1 MRRAS
6 FVNRTWL
13 SMVGIATAVTTTGA
27 AWAPM
32 TAAAPTVDADANT
45 ANAPTARAG
54 DGTYESCAAYFGFG
68 KRSDGVLDIVSFDV
82 ADDNGTDGVA
92 HAVPTDTQVV
102 LVLENAEGDQL
113 QCAPVE
119 VTEDMWNDAMDDL
132 DLNAVGISPEHPLPS
147 WPGPG
152 HYIYPTVNFE
162 PYITGSGTEPGT
174 DFGVVTS
181 VGFAVTSIPDG
192 HTLVSPTG
200 VQPLEVHYPGG
211 GDGYT
216 SVDDP
221 LLRAYLTS
229 AVGADAAAA
238 FSGALLACGPDG
250 SYSIDPSGDLLAAI
264 RALETYRDYEHLDPE
279 YLGCSDVRQ
288 LNGEV
293 SFQLD
298 LSDTVNYVEP
308 IRLALP
314 EQPTTTTTTTMPT
327 TSTAIPT
334 TTMPTTS
341 TAMPTT
347 TMPTTSTIAST
358 TTATATTTSTTA
370 TTTTPPAAR
379 QAVAA
384 EPVAATPAYTG

>member
-1 MRRAS
+1 MRRAN

-13 SMVGIATAVTTTGA
+13 SMVGVATAVTTTA
-27 AWAPM
+27 ATWAPT
-32 TAAAPTVDADANT
+32 TAAAPTVDADAHT
-45 ANAPTARAG
+45 ANAPTTRAG

-82 ADDNGTDGVA
+82 ADENGSDGVA

-102 LVLENAEGDQL
+102 LVLTNEAGDQL
-113 QCAPVE
+113 ECAPVE

-132 DLNAVGISPEHPLPS
+132 DLNAVGISPDHPLPS

-162 PYITGSGTEPGT
+162 PYISGSGAEPGT
-174 DFGVVTS
+174 DFGTVTS
-181 VGFAVTSIPDG
+181 VGFRVTSIPDG
-192 HTLVSPTG
+192 HTLVSPTD
-200 VQPLEVHYPGG
+200 VQPLAVHYPGG

-238 FSGALLACGPDG
+238 FSAALVACGPDG
-250 SYSIDPSGDLLAAI
+250 DGSIVPAGDLLAAI
-264 RALETYRDYEHLDPE
+264 RALETYRDYEPLDPE
-279 YLGCSDVRQ
+279 YLDCSAVRQ

-314 EQPTTTTTTTMPT
+314 EQPTTTTTTT
-327 TSTAIPT
+327 
-334 TTMPTTS
+334 TMPTT
-341 TAMPTT
+341 T
-347 TMPTTSTIAST
+347 
-358 TTATATTTSTTA
+358 TTTSTTTSTPA
-370 TTTTPPAAR
+370 PTTTTAAA
-379 QAVAA
+379 QAAAA